1 MTDTLRTVS
10 FRHPKAPELQLT
22 VGQRDGKTRVVV
34 EFPRPQDDAYACL
47 ELDEFL
53 DLFGEAQRV
62 AERID
67 KVPASGTAS

>member
-22 VGQRDGKTRVVV
+22 VGQRDGKTRIVV

-53 DLFGEAQRV
+53 DLLGEAQRV
-62 AERID
+62 AARID
-67 KVPASGTAS
+67 TQTASVPAS